1 MGGIRLNLMEM
12 YAVQGRFGLGDPA
25 WLDPALAGG
34 VFLAS
39 LLFAFIFHK
48 LIFRLLLRIAI
59 WTPSDFDVRLVAAL
73 RMPMTLGIV
82 LLGGYLA
89 LSLPLLDLGD
99 TAQLVVNTIARV
111 LAVLLGVA
119 AVSSVVS
126 TAFSWYMGRDLSGAE
141 PTTADR
147 LMPLFRRIATGLV
160 YGLGG
165 LVVLDQLNI
174 NISPLIAGLGLG
186 GLAVALAIQPTLA
199 NLFAGTYVMTEGVI
213 HTGDYIELENGV
225 AGYVLDV
232 GWRSTRIRT
241 WSNNLVVIPN
251 SRFAETIITNY
262 QEPEPQVNVY
272 LVCGVSYDTD
282 LAVVERV
289 SYEVMRDVL
298 ETEPQAVKEYGCYFG
313 YENFGESNVDFWL
326 FVQAR
331 DRLGTFIVRSTLM
344 RELHRRF
351 AEEGI
356 VINYPVRTLQF
367 PEGWPP
373 QPSPEGAAGADAS
386 GRPRQTATV
395 RRPIQERPM
404 AEQVD
409 LPSGDMGGGGPDGP
423 A

>member
-1 MGGIRLNLMEM
+1 M
-12 YAVQGRFGLGDPA
+12 YAIQARFGLGDPA

-34 VFLAS
+34 VFLFS
-39 LLFAFIFHK
+39 LLLAILFHK
-48 LIFRLLLRIAI
+48 IGFRILLRIAI

-73 RMPMTLGIV
+73 KMPITLGIV

-89 LSLPLLDLGD
+89 LSLPLLGLSD
-99 TAQLVVNTIARV
+99 TPQRAVSTVARV
-111 LAVLLGVA
+111 LTVMLGVA
-119 AVSSVVS
+119 SVSSMVS
-126 TAFSWYMGRDLSGAE
+126 TAFTWYITQRIGDAE
-141 PTTADR
+141 PSTSDR
-147 LMPLFRRIATGLV
+147 LMPLFRRVAIAMV
-160 YGLGG
+160 YGLGA

-213 HTGDYIELENGV
+213 HTGDYIELESGV
-225 AGYVLDV
+225 AGYVVDV
-232 GWRSTRIRT
+232 GWRSTRVRT

-262 QEPEPQVNVY
+262 QEPTPEVNVY

-289 SYEVMRDVL
+289 SYEVMNDVL

-326 FVQAR
+326 FVQAK
-331 DRLGTFIVRSTLM
+331 DRLGSFVVRSSLM
-344 RELHRRF
+344 QELHQRF
-351 AEEGI
+351 SEEGI

-367 PEGWPP
+367 PKEWSPRSVLEGRT
-373 QPSPEGAAGADAS
+373 SPAPAQAS
-386 GRPRQTATV
+386 GRRGMV
-395 RRPIQERPM
+395 RRSRQER
-404 AEQVD
+404 QLSDQSDV
-409 LPSGDMGGGGPDGP
+409 PSGEVGDGGDGPDGP

>member
-1 MGGIRLNLMEM
+1 MHAI
-12 YAVQGRFGLGDPA
+12 QGRFGLGDPA
-25 WLDPALAGG
+25 WLDPTLAGG
-34 VFLAS
+34 VFLFS
-39 LLFAFIFHK
+39 LLLAFLFHK
-48 LIFRLLLRIAI
+48 VIFRILLRIAI

-73 RMPMTLGIV
+73 RRPLTLGIV
-82 LLGGYLA
+82 LVGGYLA
-89 LSLPLLDLGD
+89 LSLPLLDLAD
-99 TAQLVVNTIARV
+99 TPQRVVDTIARV
-111 LAVLLGVA
+111 LAVVLGVY
-119 AVSSVVS
+119 SVGSMVS
-126 TAFSWYMGRDLSGAE
+126 TAFSWYMTRQISEVE
-141 PTTADR
+141 PTTAER
-147 LMPLFRRIATGLV
+147 LMPLFRRISIALV

-174 NISPLIAGLGLG
+174 NVSPLIAGLGLG

-213 HTGDYIELENGV
+213 HPDDYIELENGV
-225 AGYVLDV
+225 AGYVIDV

-262 QEPEPQVNVY
+262 QEPTPEVNVY

-282 LAVVERV
+282 LAVVERI
-289 SYEVMRDVL
+289 SYEVMRKVL
-298 ETEPQAVKEYGCYFG
+298 ETEPQAKKEYGCYFG

-344 RELHRRF
+344 QELHQRF

-367 PEGWPP
+367 PEGWSP
-373 QPSPEGAAGADAS
+373 QASLGAAGIPES
-386 GRPRQTATV
+386 TAPARRTRVV
-395 RRPIQERPM
+395 RSQARERPTS
-404 AEQVD
+404 EQPD
-409 LPSGDMGGGGPDGP
+409 LPSGDVGGSGDGPDGP

>member
-1 MGGIRLNLMEM
+1 M
-12 YAVQGRFGLGDPA
+12 YAIQARFGLGDPA
-25 WLDPALAGG
+25 WLDPTLAAGI
-34 VFLAS
+34 FLFS
-39 LLFAFIFHK
+39 LLLAFLFHK
-48 LIFRLLLRIAI
+48 LGFRILLRIAI
-59 WTPSDFDVRLVAAL
+59 LTPSDFDVRLVAAL

-89 LSLPLLDLGD
+89 LSLPLLDLSD
-99 TAQLVVNTIARV
+99 TPQQVVNTVARV
-111 LAVLLGVA
+111 LVVMLGVA
-119 AVSSVVS
+119 SVSSMVS
-126 TAFSWYMGRDLSGAE
+126 AAFSWYMTRSIGDAE
-141 PTTADR
+141 PSTADR
-147 LMPLFRRIATGLV
+147 LMPLFRRTAVALV

-165 LVVLDQLNI
+165 LLVLDQLNV
-174 NISPLIAGLGLG
+174 NISPLIAGMGLG

-213 HTGDYIELENGV
+213 HTHDYIELENGI
-225 AGYVLDV
+225 AGYVVDV

-262 QEPEPQVNVY
+262 QEPTAEVNVY

-282 LAVVERV
+282 LEVVERV
-289 SYEVMRDVL
+289 SYEVMKDVL
-298 ETEPQAVKEYGCYFG
+298 DTEPQAVKKYGCYFG

-326 FVQAR
+326 FLQAK
-331 DRLGTFIVRSTLM
+331 DRLGSFIVRSTLM

-367 PEGWPP
+367 PEGWSP
-373 QPSPEGAAGADAS
+373 QSLLEGAVPP
-386 GRPRQTATV
+386 RPPSEARVRSTV
-395 RRPIQERPM
+395 RRPRRERT
-404 AEQVD
+404 ATDEVD
-409 LPSGDMGGGGPDGP
+409 LPSGDVGGGGDGPDGP

>member
-1 MGGIRLNLMEM
+1 MPMEM
-12 YAVQGRFGLGDPA
+12 YAVQARFGLGDPA
-25 WLDPALAGG
+25 WLDPTLAGS
-34 VFLAS
+34 VFLLS
-39 LLFAFIFHK
+39 LLLAFLFHK
-48 LIFRLLLRIAI
+48 VIFRLLLRIAI
-59 WTPSDFDVRLVAAL
+59 WTPSDFDVRLVAAV

-89 LSLPLLDLGD
+89 LSLPLLDLSD
-99 TAQLVVNTIARV
+99 TPQQVVNTIARV
-111 LAVLLGVA
+111 LAVILGVFA
-119 AVSSVVS
+119 ISSMVS
-126 TAFSWYMGRDLSGAE
+126 TVFSWYITRSMGDAE
-141 PTTADR
+141 PTTAER
-147 LMPLFRRIATGLV
+147 LMPLFRRICVALV

-213 HTGDYIELENGV
+213 HTDDYIEMENGV
-225 AGYVLDV
+225 AGYVVDV
-232 GWRSTRIRT
+232 GWRSTRVRT

-262 QEPEPQVNVY
+262 QEPSPEVNVY

-289 SYEVMRDVL
+289 SYEVMRRVL
-298 ETEPQAVKEYGCYFG
+298 ETEQQAVKEYGCYFG

-326 FVQAR
+326 FLQAK

-344 RELHRRF
+344 RELHQRF
-351 AEEGI
+351 GEEGI

-367 PEGWPP
+367 PEGWSP
-373 QPSPEGAAGADAS
+373 QSGLEGASRPGSPRPAGRS
-386 GRPRQTATV
+386 HVV
-395 RRPIQERPM
+395 RRPRR
-404 AEQVD
+404 EQDTDEQID
-409 LPSGDMGGGGPDGP
+409 LPSGDAGGGGEGPDGP
-423 A
+423 G

>member
-1 MGGIRLNLMEM
+1 MELH
-12 YAVQGRFGLGDPA
+12 AIQSRFGLGDPA
-25 WLDPALAGG
+25 WLDPSLAGG
-34 VFLAS
+34 IFLFS
-39 LLFAFIFHK
+39 LLFAFLFHK
-48 LIFRLLLRIAI
+48 VIFRVLLRIAI

-73 RMPMTLGIV
+73 RMPITLGIV

-89 LSLPLLDLGD
+89 LSLPLLDLSE
-99 TAQLVVNTIARV
+99 TPQQVVNTIARV
-111 LAVLLGVA
+111 LAVFLGVA
-119 AVSSVVS
+119 AISSMVS
-126 TAFSWYMGRDLSGAE
+126 TAFSWYMTRQLGDEE
-141 PTTADR
+141 PSTADR
-147 LMPLFRRIATGLV
+147 LMPLFRRISVALI

-213 HTGDYIELENGV
+213 HTDDYIELENGV
-225 AGYVLDV
+225 AGYVIDV

-262 QEPEPQVNVY
+262 QEPTPEVNVY

-289 SYEVMRDVL
+289 SYEVMHKVL
-298 ETEPQAVKEYGCYFG
+298 ATEPQAVREYGCYFG

-326 FVQAR
+326 FVQAK
-331 DRLGTFIVRSTLM
+331 DRMGTFIVRSTLM
-344 RELHRRF
+344 RELHQRF

-367 PEGWPP
+367 PPDWSPQAMLERGPVEGDG
-373 QPSPEGAAGADAS
+373 SAS
-386 GRPRQTATV
+386 TTPRKRSEVRV
-395 RRPIQERPM
+395 RRRPSE
-404 AEQVD
+404 EQQTREQLD
-409 LPSGDMGGGGPDGP
+409 LPSGEAGGGEGPGGP
-423 A
+423 E